1 MEFGLKLWSIN
12 TDYYLAEA
20 RRLYEKGVYSYIEL
34 YAVPHTL
41 EHIEKWKKLDIPFVI
56 HCPHSAHGF
65 NLASKESES
74 EHL

>member
-41 EHIEKWKKLDIPFVI
+41 EHI
-56 HCPHSAHGF
+56 
-65 NLASKESES
+65 
-74 EHL
+74 